1 MGSGLIEVDDIGFE
15 KPSEL
20 LLMQDEEV
28 IQTFSPHSSGEN
40 VHRQHWPGARSIR
53 SSQHIDA
60 TCGRH
65 ACEIQTEFPVNIPNQ
80 VFGCLSIRSRLPQR
94 YVLPKDR

>member
-1 MGSGLIEVDDIGFE
+1 MIEVDDIGFE

-20 LLMQDEEV
+20 LLMQDEEGSDPD
-28 IQTFSPHSSGEN
+28 ILASRFPEN
-40 VHRQHWPGARSIR
+40 VHRQHWPGAGSIR
-53 SSQHIDA
+53 RSQHIDA

-65 ACEIQTEFPVNIPNQ
+65 ACEIRTEFPVIIPNQ

-94 YVLPKDR
+94 YAPPKYR